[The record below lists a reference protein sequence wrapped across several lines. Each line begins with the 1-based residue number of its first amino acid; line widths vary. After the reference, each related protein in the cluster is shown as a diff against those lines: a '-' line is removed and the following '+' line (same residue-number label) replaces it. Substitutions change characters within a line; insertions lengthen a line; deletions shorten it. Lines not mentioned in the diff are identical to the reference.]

1 MFTERQWL
9 SVNVRVEST
18 KGENQYACWLTPHEV
33 DAFIEAAENRSH
45 KHKVVILLGTKVGL
59 RAKEY
64 TQIRPKSVF
73 REAGKYRIT
82 VRGKD
87 TSGELGDEGKRRD
100 AYLPERVERELL
112 ELQYSGEI
120 DDDEPY
126 FNVTKTRIRQMVHE
140 AAREAAEMGTGRRED
155 WMKISSHDLRRFYAH
170 NLLVR
175 QRVNPRVV
183 MKNGGW
189 ETYSAIEPYLKE
201 PTAENV
207 NDEMARAGLD

>member
-1 MFTERQWL
+1 M
-9 SVNVRVEST
+9 RVEST
-18 KGENQYACWLTPHEV
+18 KGENQYACWLTPDEV
-33 DAFIEAAENRSH
+33 DALIGAAENRSH
-45 KHKVVILLGTKVGL
+45 KHKVVVLLGTKVGL

-64 TQIRPKSVF
+64 TRIRPKCVF

-112 ELQYSGEI
+112 ELQYSEGI
-120 DDDEPY
+120 DDGEPY
-126 FNVTKTRIRQMVHE
+126 FDVTKTRIRQMVHE
-140 AAREAAEMGTGRRED
+140 AAREAAEMEIGRRED
-155 WMKISSHDLRRFYAH
+155 WGKISSHDLRRYYAH

-189 ETYSAIEPYLKE
+189 ETYSAIEPYLNE